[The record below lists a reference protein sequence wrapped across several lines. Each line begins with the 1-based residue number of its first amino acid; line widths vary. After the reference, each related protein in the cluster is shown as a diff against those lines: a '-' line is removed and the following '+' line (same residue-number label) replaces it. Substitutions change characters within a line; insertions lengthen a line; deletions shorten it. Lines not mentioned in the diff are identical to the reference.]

1 MFVACE
7 EWYREESFLAQHFFG
22 SFQNVNEGETDL
34 CLHEN
39 CIETGI
45 LVHFNCWS
53 TAAVLK

>member
-7 EWYREESFLAQHFFG
+7 EWYREESFLAHFFG
-22 SFQNVNEGETDL
+22 SFQNMSEEETDF

-39 CIETGI
+39 CIETGV

-53 TAAVLK
+53 TAAILK